1 MARQYKRI
9 QQKISPK
16 VKKAGN
22 TFKPKQSRDLMLIIL
37 ICLTLVVL
45 LMAWHNLD
53 NLVISMYIS
62 LIVSMLIVY
71 ANRHGNFSEK
81 EHLWLSRLSL
91 ASIVVCLGLFAA
103 TTYFQFMR

>member
-9 QQKISPK
+9 QRKISPNL
-16 VKKAGN
+16 KKTGSN
-22 TFKPKQSRDLMLIIL
+22 FKPKQSRDLMLIIL

-53 NLVISMYIS
+53 NLGISMYIS
-62 LIVSMLIVY
+62 LIISMLIVY
-71 ANRHGNFSEK
+71 ANRHGDFNEK

-91 ASIVVCLGLFAA
+91 VSIVICLGLFAA
-103 TTYFQFMR
+103 TTYFQFRG